1 MIKLQNVLIM
11 SKSSNSEVT
20 FKIQAKKE
28 IKFKPNRQ
36 PFQSAKKSTE
46 SIISG
51 SIGGQEGKVQVK
63 KVLKN
68 SASKKKINDD
78 QLEE

>member
-1 MIKLQNVLIM
+1 M
-11 SKSSNSEVT
+11 SKSEKSEVT

-36 PFQSAKKSTE
+36 PFQSAKKPTE
-46 SIISG
+46 S
-51 SIGGQEGKVQVK
+51 QGKVQVK

-68 SASKKKINDD
+68 KKSPTSKINDD
-78 QLEE
+78 QLEK

>member
-1 MIKLQNVLIM
+1 M
-11 SKSSNSEVT
+11 SKSEKSEVT

-36 PFQSAKKSTE
+36 PFQSAKKPTE
-46 SIISG
+46 SLSNG
-51 SIGGQEGKVQVK
+51 SQGSKVQVK